1 MAIEHAS
8 CESLDSCQFRTAV
21 SVFNRVVGIVLCHLN
36 KGVLCLLV
44 EAQNV
49 AEEEGSCSSC
59 EFSTQ
64 IEQSEHD
71 LNLRI

>member
-44 EAQNV
+44 EA
-49 AEEEGSCSSC
+49 
-59 EFSTQ
+59 
-64 IEQSEHD
+64 
-71 LNLRI
+71 